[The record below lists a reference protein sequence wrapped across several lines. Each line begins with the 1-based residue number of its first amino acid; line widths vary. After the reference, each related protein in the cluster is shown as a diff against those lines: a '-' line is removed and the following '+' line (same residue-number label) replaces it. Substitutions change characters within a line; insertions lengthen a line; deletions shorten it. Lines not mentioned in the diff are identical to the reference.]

1 MRWFNGWGL
10 LWIATIMLPNIV
22 FALTHKDG
30 FENLWQNRAV
40 EVLEQIGRFGCFIL
54 MIFQIPGTFFGWHSQ
69 QAFYLYLVAD
79 TLLAAAYC
87 LIWLICFH
95 KSSMFRA
102 LALSIIPSVLFLLSG
117 VLIRSIP
124 LIAAAALFAP
134 SHILISYKNA
144 K

>member
-1 MRWFNGWGL
+1 
-10 LWIATIMLPNIV
+10 
-22 FALTHKDG
+22 
-30 FENLWQNRAV
+30 
-40 EVLEQIGRFGCFIL
+40 
-54 MIFQIPGTFFGWHSQ
+54 MIFQIPGTFFGWYSQ
-69 QAFYLYLVAD
+69 QAFYLYLIAD

-87 LIWLICFH
+87 LIWRICFH

>member
-1 MRWFNGWGL
+1 MF
-10 LWIATIMLPNIV
+10 
-22 FALTHKDG
+22 
-30 FENLWQNRAV
+30 
-40 EVLEQIGRFGCFIL
+40 
-54 MIFQIPGTFFGWHSQ
+54 FQIPGTFFGWYSQ
-69 QAFYLYLVAD
+69 QAFYLYLITD

-95 KSSMFRA
+95 KSSMFR
-102 LALSIIPSVLFLLSG
+102 LSG
-117 VLIRSIP
+117 ILIRSIS